1 MTTRYRLKVPIW
13 FLTLTCIYG
22 AILTAVTVLNRVGS
36 DRWWAGALNLYLPQI
51 VWAAPG
57 VLLTVLSLKAARRW
71 VWAPLLCVAW
81 VLGPI
86 MDLCWGTQ
94 APPGSADVRI
104 MSWNVKYGGF
114 NKVTQLAITC
124 DIEQFGPDVVLLQDA
139 GGLLNGP
146 IGRFFRGWNVRS
158 FDQYV
163 IASKLPLDEA
173 QVQLLPFR
181 GENYTC
187 LRCRLHIGAKTL
199 VLYDVHFQSPR
210 QGLDAFREVR
220 REPWYLP
227 RAIQELGDNVE
238 ARLSQARALGRLI
251 QQEQEPVVVAGD
263 LNSPDASLA
272 CATLR
277 QAGLH
282 DAFAEGGR
290 GYGYTYGY
298 FVLRRRLSWLSASWM
313 RIDHI
318 MLSSQLQSHAC
329 KAGTENVSEHRPVVA
344 DVVLTRGT

>member
-1 MTTRYRLKVPIW
+1 
-13 FLTLTCIYG
+13 
-22 AILTAVTVLNRVGS
+22 
-36 DRWWAGALNLYLPQI
+36 
-51 VWAAPG
+51 
-57 VLLTVLSLKAARRW
+57 
-71 VWAPLLCVAW
+71 
-81 VLGPI
+81 
-86 MDLCWGTQ
+86 
-94 APPGSADVRI
+94 